1 VLSLFLSF
9 FVLIG
14 SCTSTA
20 VDGQSIG
27 ALGVVDF
34 PSTSVPAFVIA
45 RLSLIDKREAL
56 VDGFGCILLQLTFS
70 KV

>member
-1 VLSLFLSF
+1 MV
-9 FVLIG
+9 G
-14 SCTSTA
+14 PCTSTA

-34 PSTSVPAFVIA
+34 PTTSVSAFVIA
-45 RLSLIDKREAL
+45 RSSLIDKREAC
-56 VDGFGCILLQLTFS
+56 VDGFGCILSQLTFS